1 MLKHAY
7 IIALLLVSGICFA
20 QTDNNTNNN
29 LDEETVIVVS
39 PYKPQLAN
47 AKQID
52 INPSAGDI
60 PNYDSN
66 QNNGN
71 QQQGLNYNI
80 DPKFLTLELEAPQI
94 KPVSLRKKEEADKV
108 YHFWLKAGFGN
119 NLTPLV
125 SLSTNSGNKFNKV
138 LVGADA
144 SHLSSNAGDARAFQQ
159 NRGKFFTLIKNDKLA
174 FDINANYDFNRYHYY
189 AFNNLADSTL
199 HAPADELRIK
209 SHKGGLGFS
218 LNNLHKAK
226 ASVEY
231 NTNFDFSLFKNNYQI
246 TETTSLFDAAFYKVW
261 DKGAAIGTDFDLG
274 LTVHSDSLS
283 ADTSS
288 YKNFTLGLTPQF
300 KYNRPWGRFALG
312 FWMGIDRGN
321 FYPFPYLYAE
331 VDAVPKIFSIYAGL
345 EKKIKRNTYASL
357 SEENPFLE
365 AVIPFENTIS
375 QSIYGGFK
383 IGLGKHLALNLKGF
397 WNTDKNQAL
406 FVVLDDYITDSNF
419 VNRRYTTVYENK
431 LQRFGGTIEAAVY
444 MTRKSE
450 LSAVVTYQHF
460 KLQEQAEAW
469 HLPRLKTQIKYELRP
484 IEKLSLEADFILLS
498 LAKAFD
504 MDTGESVKLKPVV
517 DLNASAKFHIN
528 KHLAL
533 FLNVNNLALVKYQR
547 YLYYDNYR
555 LNLVGGITAR
565 F

>member
-1 MLKHAY
+1 MLKYAQ
-7 IIALLLVSGICFA
+7 ITALLLVSGICFA
-20 QTDNNTNNN
+20 QTDTNN
-29 LDEETVIVVS
+29 LDDEKVIVVS

-52 INPSAGDI
+52 INPSASDI
-60 PNYDSN
+60 PNYENDG
-66 QNNGN
+66 QNGN
-71 QQQGLNYNI
+71 NQQNGLDYNI

-94 KPVSLRKKEEADKV
+94 KPVSLKAKKDTDKQ

-119 NLTPLV
+119 NITPLA
-125 SLSTNSGNKFNKV
+125 SLSTNSGSKFEKLV
-138 LVGADA
+138 VGADA

-174 FDINANYDFNRYHYY
+174 FDVNANYDFNRYHYF
-189 AFNNLADSTL
+189 AFNTLADSTL

-226 ASVEY
+226 ASIEY

-246 TETTSLFDAAFYKVW
+246 TETSTLFDAAFYKAW
-261 DKGAAIGTDFDLG
+261 EKGAAIGTDFDLG

-283 ADTSS
+283 KDTTS
-288 YKNFTLGLTPQF
+288 YKNFTLGITPQF
-300 KYNRPWGRFALG
+300 KYNRPWGRFAAG
-312 FWMGIDRGN
+312 FWMGFDN
-321 FYPFPYLYAE
+321 KDFYPFPYLYAE
-331 VDAVPKIFSIYAGL
+331 VDAVPKILSLYAGL

-365 AVIPFENTIS
+365 PVINFENTIA
-375 QSIYGGFK
+375 QSIYGGIK
-383 IGLGKHLALNLKGF
+383 IGAGKHLAINLKGF
-397 WNTDKNQAL
+397 WNTDRNQPL
-406 FVVLDDYITDSNF
+406 YIVQDDYITDTAF
-419 VNRRYTTVYENK
+419 INRRYNVVYEDK

-450 LSAVVTYQHF
+450 LSALITYQHF
-460 KLQEQAEAW
+460 KLDEQPEAW
-469 HLPRLKTQIKYELRP
+469 HLPKLKTQIKYELRP
-484 IEKLSLEADFILLS
+484 IDKLSLEADFILYS
-498 LAKAFD
+498 LAKVYD
-504 MDTGESVKLKPVV
+504 VDSGETVKLKPVV